1 MALFDTQFL
10 TSLQPMKPRLFK
22 KNQEIE
28 ILIEDYAFGGVGVG
42 KFLTESGHFAVFVQ
56 NAIPGQL
63 VKARVEKCDQRYAEC
78 KLIEVLT
85 PSPFEVSTPYQPIP
99 GAPFA
104 SLPVEKQEQFK
115 KQSTLELFKRI
126 GKVKN
131 IESLF
136 DEFVQAPQTWHYRNK
151 MEYSFS
157 VIRYDLESKT
167 ESDDFALGFKHRG
180 TWWIV
185 ENLDKDSG
193 MFDSEFESNL
203 HIIRKW
209 LEDTSL
215 PAWHPPKRH
224 GFYRFL
230 VVRKSFLTNQLL
242 VNLVT
247 SVSHLSDFDINSF
260 CEKMKE
266 VFGKRLAGLI
276 HTINPDIG
284 DRVDPLTGSTHLI
297 YGEPKIVEEILGLKF
312 EISMQS
318 FFQTNPKCAERLY
331 SKVLQYA
338 GINLEDDGLFTMDLF
353 CGTGTITQLLARES
367 KRKVIGVDIVDEAID
382 DARENAK
389 RNSIERVE
397 FYAADVGK
405 FLIEYPQYLGRIAT
419 VVLDPPRGGI
429 APKTLLKVLALGAES
444 IVYVSCN
451 PATQARDTIAISEAG
466 YSLKKISLVDQFP
479 HTSHIETVALFD
491 RK

>member
-1 MALFDTQFL
+1 
-10 TSLQPMKPRLFK
+10 MKPRLFK